1 MVLNRRFHR
10 RNEVIMETLLYI
22 IFAFFFGYAI
32 GKIKGQ
38 DEIFDEWHKY
48 IEEHTVYNPITT
60 EYELK

>member
-1 MVLNRRFHR
+1 
-10 RNEVIMETLLYI
+10 METLLYI

-48 IEEHTVYNPITT
+48 IVEHAVYNPMTT
-60 EYELK
+60 GYEFLNKDFRMNEIFED